1 MKYQGEEDREEGR
14 EEAGKFM
21 ESKVGGPETLH
32 AGAMKCV
39 RIESSWEQEAV
50 KAEASILL
58 ANAVSLGEVQS
69 SVTREI
75 EASHE
80 SRKKAINDLR

>member
-1 MKYQGEEDREEGR
+1 
-14 EEAGKFM
+14 
-21 ESKVGGPETLH
+21 
-32 AGAMKCV
+32 MKCV

-80 SRKKAINDLR
+80 SRKKAIDDLR